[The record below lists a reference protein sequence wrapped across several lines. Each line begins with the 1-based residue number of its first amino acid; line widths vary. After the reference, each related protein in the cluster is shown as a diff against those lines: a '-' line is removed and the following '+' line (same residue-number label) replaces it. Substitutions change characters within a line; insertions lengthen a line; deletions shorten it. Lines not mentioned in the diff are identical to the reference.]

1 MAEENINLLN
11 ELKKGNYFLTLH
23 ARKRMAL
30 RNISHKDIQKC
41 GENGTATLIEDGKI
55 KVKGLD
61 LDGVELV
68 LICTVEEKVI
78 LITVF

>member
-1 MAEENINLLN
+1 MSETKLALK
-11 ELKKGNYFLTLH
+11 ELSKGNYLLTLH

-41 GENGTATLIEDGKI
+41 GENGTAILLEDGKI
-55 KVKGLD
+55 KVKGFD
-61 LDGVELV
+61 LDGLELV
-68 LICTVEEKVI
+68 LICVVEEKVL